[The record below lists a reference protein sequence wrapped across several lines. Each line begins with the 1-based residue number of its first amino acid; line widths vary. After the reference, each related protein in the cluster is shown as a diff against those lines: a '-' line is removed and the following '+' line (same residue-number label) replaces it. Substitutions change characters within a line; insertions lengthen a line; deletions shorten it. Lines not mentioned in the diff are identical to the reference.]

1 MYYNSKIEVAYQD
14 AVALKRQEELIREVE
29 EEEAAWVTGIEQN
42 AIIIIIVYISIYG
55 IPILLNKFY
64 TCL

>member
-1 MYYNSKIEVAYQD
+1 M
-14 AVALKRQEELIREVE
+14 KRQEELIREVEE

-42 AIIIIIVYISIYG
+42 AIIIIIVYITIYG